1 MRKIII
7 YLILGAAIV
16 LGAYFLYI
24 KVLKSSD
31 VIVSESIRAI
41 PLNAYV
47 IAEIRDISAMNSMLS
62 KDAKM
67 WNQLSNITE
76 ISEINELL
84 YYLDSLKKT
93 NTLVK
98 ETLYN
103 QSIIVSLH
111 TVGKS
116 KFQSLWVVKL
126 PSDIKTSEIVDLFKS
141 EMATVA
147 TVMGV
152 PCGQILIL
160 AAGLDNL

>member
-41 PLNAYV
+41 PLDAYV

-67 WNQLSNITE
+67 WNQLS
-76 ISEINELL
+76 
-84 YYLDSLKKT
+84 
-93 NTLVK
+93 
-98 ETLYN
+98 
-103 QSIIVSLH
+103 
-111 TVGKS
+111 
-116 KFQSLWVVKL
+116 
-126 PSDIKTSEIVDLFKS
+126 
-141 EMATVA
+141 
-147 TVMGV
+147 
-152 PCGQILIL
+152 
-160 AAGLDNL
+160 